1 MKNVAD
7 AANANDNR
15 IVSRD
20 AVFDALRARP
30 PRTLLAHADRMLL
43 ASVADP
49 LDERALLLSR
59 APSILEHAKAL
70 ADGGAI
76 FGELTTL
83 LVLTALYVEHKSP
96 VGEQLR
102 IFLAPFCLAARQ
114 TAEARAEP
122 ERSVFL
128 HWQERAKL
136 GKPFQVGPAPV
147 DDVIAL
153 YHWAHV
159 VFYATR
165 YGAMPAASKD
175 TCHLATHAALT
186 NARALLSRIA
196 DANADCIAEVLLA
209 NECVHPV
216 DAVLRSALY
225 RALGNMQQAD
235 GTLDMPDDADPE
247 ARHHALV
254 VAALALAL
262 AGDD

>member
-1 MKNVAD
+1 MNDVAD
-7 AANANDNR
+7 AAHANDDR
-15 IVSRD
+15 VVSRD

-59 APSILEHAKAL
+59 APGILEHARAL

-83 LVLTALYVEHKSP
+83 LVLTALYVEHESP
-96 VGEQLR
+96 VGEELR
-102 IFLAPFCLAARQ
+102 VFLAPFCLAARQ

-136 GKPFQVGPAPV
+136 GKPFQVGQAPA
-147 DDVIAL
+147 DDVVAL

-159 VFYATR
+159 VFYATH
-165 YGAMPAASKD
+165 YGAMPASSKD
-175 TCHLATHAALT
+175 TRHLAAHAALT
-186 NARALLSRIA
+186 NARALLSRI
-196 DANADCIAEVLLA
+196 DAPNADCVAEVVLA
-209 NECVHPV
+209 NECVRPV
-216 DAVLRSALY
+216 DVALRGALH
-225 RALGNMQQAD
+225 RSLGNVQQAD

-247 ARHHALV
+247 ARHHAMV
-254 VAALALAL
+254 VTALALAL